1 MSIFKEI
8 TNELLKKT
16 QFKEQIESRIES
28 SSLQYSIS
36 GMAETNNPRVQDVLQ
51 MLIAM
56 QTELMEENSV
66 RIKQRRGNS
75 FIDYDKY
82 TDTNFARISSCDREP
97 YPLFSRFLNTYDKD
111 GKSLNVLLEKLK
123 ANSGEELS
131 DIIFKEIVP
140 IYKQWVEIYDNAD
153 PYLKLQ
159 LNHVNADEI
168 EAIRRVEEFGLFN
181 SIITN
186 GNGHDTYLYDPETF
200 VSIDPN
206 RRGRQDIVNQIL
218 REYKYDIPLIVELTD
233 GMYIAST
240 GDEFF
245 KVGVGKDDKFVFEIL
260 DTEILINGYMIDF
273 SDTKGNTEKS
283 NEVKTLLHM
292 VFIGSVETLETKDLT
307 DNEAVTFSMLYLHNK
322 SSNLHNECW
331 KHLDYDESIH
341 ILKSLGEDKKNE
353 FNKNFEFSDSA
364 KTAIKDFADKIRP
377 DQMVSINHLPI
388 INMLHKIGADKVNTD
403 HLDLWCIISEVNN
416 RSPLVKTVNGLVDDY
431 RNDRKET
438 SELLAIAKKLDNDG
452 LLLLESKLICCGIE
466 PQKFQKELSKPEIKA
481 RKYKM

>member
-1 MSIFKEI
+1 MNIYKEI
-8 TNELLKKT
+8 TNEILTKSK
-16 QFKEQIESRIES
+16 FKEKIESRIES
-28 SSLQYSIS
+28 SELQYSLS
-36 GMAETNNPRVQDVLQ
+36 CNAETNTQRVQDVLQ

-66 RIKQRRGNS
+66 RIKQRKGNS

-111 GKSLNVLLEKLK
+111 GKSLNMLNEKLK
-123 ANSGEELS
+123 TNSGEELA
-131 DIIFKEIVP
+131 DLIFEEIVP
-140 IYKQWVEIYDNAD
+140 IYKKWIKTYDNAD

-159 LNHVNADEI
+159 LKHVNADEI
-168 EAIRRVEEFGLFN
+168 EAIRRLEDFGLFK

-186 GNGHDTYLYDPETF
+186 GNGHDTYLYDPETYL
-200 VSIDPN
+200 SNDPE
-206 RRGRQDIVNQIL
+206 RRGRQDIVNQIF
-218 REYKYDIPLIVELTD
+218 REYKYDIPMIVELND
-233 GMYIAST
+233 GMYVASN

-245 KVGVGKDDKFVFEIL
+245 KVGVSKDDKFVFEIL

-273 SDTKGNTEKS
+273 SDTKGNIEKS

-292 VFIGSVETLETKDLT
+292 VFLGSVETLETKDLT

-331 KHLDYDESIH
+331 KHLNYEESIN
-341 ILKSLGEDKKNE
+341 ILKSLGDDDKNE

-364 KTAIKDFADKIRP
+364 KTAIKDFADQIRP
-377 DQMVSINHLPI
+377 DQMVSTNHLPMI
-388 INMLHKIGADKVNTD
+388 HMLNKIGADKVNTD

-416 RSPLVKTVNGLVDDY
+416 RSSTVKTVSGLVDDY
-431 RNDRKET
+431 RNERKET
-438 SELLAIAKKLDNDG
+438 SDLLAIAKKLGNDG

-466 PQKFQKELSKPEIKA
+466 PQKFQKELSKPDIKA